1 MKLLIILFILLFPIK
16 VLGKSAFRPMMLPT
30 ICLPVEIF
38 VAGNREVGEQIL
50 MYGPAHDGS
59 ILFQLYLNKD
69 KNNPTFSA
77 VLQKENEICVLAV
90 GKDLE
95 PHPPN
100 WWFEEQGLG
109 CE

>member
-1 MKLLIILFILLFPIK
+1 
-16 VLGKSAFRPMMLPT
+16 
-30 ICLPVEIF
+30 
-38 VAGNREVGEQIL
+38 
-50 MYGPAHDGS
+50 
-59 ILFQLYLNKD
+59 LYLNKD

-90 GKDLE
+90 GKDFE